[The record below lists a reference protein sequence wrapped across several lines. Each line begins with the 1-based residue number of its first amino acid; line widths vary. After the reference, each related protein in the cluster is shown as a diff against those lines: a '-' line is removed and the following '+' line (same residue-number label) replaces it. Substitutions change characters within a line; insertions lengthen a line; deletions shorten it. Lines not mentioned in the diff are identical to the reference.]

1 MQKIIVI
8 VGPTGVGKTKL
19 SIELAKRLDA
29 EIINGDS
36 VAIYQKLN
44 IGSAK
49 PTIEEQQEVPH
60 HLIDIKYP
68 TEEYSVYDY
77 QLDGRKKIEELRKR
91 GKNIIVVGGTGLY
104 IKALLYDYRF
114 TKGTTNNKYEELSN
128 EELYQKVKKLDEKI
142 DIHPNNRKRLVRYL
156 NKYENN
162 EEITHNKDKPLY
174 DTLVIGLTLPRDILY
189 ERINTRV
196 ENMIKEGLV
205 EEVEG
210 LKQYYKSS
218 RVLTTAIGYKEFI
231 NYFTQKE
238 TLEEVVDKIKLD
250 SRHYAKRQ
258 YTFFNHQLKTNW
270 YQVNLDDFNETIEK
284 IYNDIK
290 KEANN

>member
-60 HLIDIKYP
+60 HLIDIKHP

-77 QLDGRKKIEELRKR
+77 QVDGRKKIEELRKR

-210 LKQYYKSS
+210 LKKYYKSS

-231 NYFTQKE
+231 NYFTHKE

-270 YQVNLDDFNETIEK
+270 YQVNLDDFNKTIEK